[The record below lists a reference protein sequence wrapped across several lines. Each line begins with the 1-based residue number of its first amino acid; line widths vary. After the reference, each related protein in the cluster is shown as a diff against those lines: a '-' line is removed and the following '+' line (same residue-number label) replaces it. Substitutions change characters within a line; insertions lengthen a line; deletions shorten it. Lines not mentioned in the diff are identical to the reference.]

1 VIQQTMFN
9 PAVSSVA
16 GINVPSVA
24 SPKTPAEMTQSFSQF
39 LDNALS
45 SVEGQ
50 EKQAHAL
57 TGQYM
62 LGQVD
67 VSTVM
72 IAAEQAQLS
81 LQLTSQIRNKVIEA
95 YQEIMRTQL

>member
-1 VIQQTMFN
+1 MIQQTMFN
-9 PAVSSVA
+9 PAVSSTV
-16 GINVPSVA
+16 GLKVPSVA
-24 SPKTPAEMTQSFSQF
+24 SPKTPAELTQNFGKF
-39 LDNALS
+39 LEDALS

-57 TGQYM
+57 SGQYM
-62 LGQVD
+62 LGNVD

>member
-9 PAVSSVA
+9 PTVSSVA
-16 GINVPSVA
+16 GIKVPSVA
-24 SPKTPAEMTQSFSQF
+24 SPKTPAEMTQNFSKF
-39 LDNALS
+39 LENALN

-57 TGQYM
+57 GGQYM